1 MGAQEAAGAKPL
13 TVTELTR
20 RIKSLLELNI
30 GTVWV
35 SGEVSNFRRQ
45 AQSGHCYF
53 TLKDATAQLKAVMFA
68 NVARGV
74 RFEVK
79 DGLEL
84 LVHGKISVYEQ
95 YGQHQIVVTRIE
107 PLGKGAQQLALEQLK
122 SRLEAEGLFDKARK
136 RPLPLV
142 PRRIAI
148 VTSPGG
154 AALRD
159 MLGVIGKRFPNVEV
173 LVFPCRVQGDEAPGE
188 VREAVRAAG
197 AWPGVDVMIVGR
209 GGGSAEDLWAFNDEG
224 VARAILASA
233 VPVVSAV
240 GHEVDVSI
248 ADLVADKRAF
258 TPTEA
263 AELVVPVKK
272 DLLADLE
279 QHQARLRQ
287 ALSSRV
293 ELARKTLDGL
303 RGSAAL
309 QRPVDRVQEFQQTL
323 DTASER
329 LQRAMEGLPRA
340 WRERLAGLEGRLR
353 TLTPATLARNER
365 RRAGDLA
372 RMLQAAVA
380 SRVTAQRER
389 LTSLGGRLD
398 ALSPLR
404 VLDRGYSITRNLRT
418 SQIVRKA
425 DDVIAG
431 DLLQTRVREANLR
444 SRVEGADPV
453 EGEAK

>member
-1 MGAQEAAGAKPL
+1 MQPQEAGVLKPL
-13 TVTELTR
+13 TVSELTK
-20 RIKSLLELNI
+20 RIKSLIELNI

-35 SGEVSNFRRQ
+35 SGEVSNFRRNV
-45 AQSGHCYF
+45 QSGHCYF
-53 TLKDATAQLKAVMFA
+53 TLKDAGAQLKAVIFA

-74 RFEVK
+74 RFELK
-79 DGLEL
+79 DGIEL
-84 LVHGKISVYEQ
+84 LAHGKISVYEA

-107 PLGKGAQQLALEQLK
+107 PIGKGAQQLALEQLK

-136 RPLPLV
+136 RPLPHV

-173 LVFPCRVQGDEAPGE
+173 LVFPCRVQGEEAPGE

-224 VARAILASA
+224 VARAILAST

-248 ADLVADKRAF
+248 ADLVADRRAF

-279 QHQARLRQ
+279 QHRARLRG

-293 ELARKTLDGL
+293 EIARKTLDGL

-309 QRPVDRVQEFQQTL
+309 QRPVDRVQQLLQTL

-340 WRERLAGLEGRLR
+340 WRDRLAGLAGRLR
-353 TLTPATLARNER
+353 ALTPATLARNER

-380 SRVTAQRER
+380 SRVTASRER
-389 LTSLGGRLD
+389 LTSLAGRLD

-418 SQIVRKA
+418 GGIIRNA
-425 DDVIAG
+425 DDIATG
-431 DLLQTRVREANLR
+431 DILQTRVRDAMVR
-444 SRVEGADPV
+444 SRAEGADPIDRTS
-453 EGEAK
+453 